1 MELTKDQ
8 KKLAAYLLRLA
19 SDRFS
24 NHCCNDLD
32 LRKIGL
38 ESMAAELYDYLE
50 KDEEEENNTN
60 VPLITYDWLAMCY
73 LADKL
78 DQDGE

>member
-1 MELTKDQ
+1 
-8 KKLAAYLLRLA
+8 
-19 SDRFS
+19 
-24 NHCCNDLD
+24 
-32 LRKIGL
+32 
-38 ESMAAELYDYLE
+38 MAAELYDYLE